1 MIESVEVL
9 SQCPLLDG
17 QAFGDVGAYRMVT
30 ARARG
35 TLDPSAKALEVI
47 VNLDKAPR
55 NARGLI
61 EYDTTVCVLRPEE
74 PARGNG
80 RMLYEA
86 NNRGRK
92 QVFRFFCDAPT
103 AGGRLAQA
111 TDIGNGFVLR
121 HGYTVVWSGWDATAP
136 VADAGLTMSAP
147 IAMENG
153 RPQVRTIRDEFAAGT
168 THGAPDAN
176 PLPPDCLRLSYP
188 VADTDPARAQLSTR
202 RWPGDAVSVLPAA
215 AWEYA
220 GDRVI
225 RLTGGP
231 PVPGLLYDFRY
242 PATHAP
248 VIGIGFAA
256 TRDVV
261 SHLRHTDTAASL
273 LGRRMTRVIAIG
285 VSQAGRYLRDHLALG
300 FNRDEAG
307 RRVFD
312 GVLVH
317 VAGGGRVFAN
327 DAFATPFRTRYP
339 HSDHDYPEEMFPFS
353 AARMT
358 DPVTGRTAGILQADD
373 CDPKLMDSNTSSEYW
388 KKGASLLHTDPL
400 GSRDVALPEDARA
413 YLIAGTSHDGR
424 PFMDGKPGPCRYPTN
439 PHDPTPVLRALLVA
453 LDNWVVNGTAPP
465 ASRIPTLQ
473 NGTLCEAA
481 ALDFPSIPGITPPR
495 AANDAD
501 PPASWVDPQP
511 PTRIYRPLVCQTDA
525 DGNEVAGIRT
535 PDTVVPLGTHTGW
548 NYFGAPAAHAIGGD
562 VVADKHGAFI
572 PFERSKAERESR
584 RDARPSLAERYGDRL
599 SYVGRVAEAAQALV
613 AERLLL
619 PEDAARYVDRA
630 RNRLLFPG

>member
-9 SQCPLLDG
+9 SEAALQGG
-17 QAFGDVGAYRMVT
+17 QAFGETGPYRMIT
-30 ARARG
+30 AHARG
-35 TLDPSAKALEVI
+35 TLDPDAEALRAI

-61 EYDTTVCVLRPEE
+61 EYDTTLCILRPED

-92 QVFRFFCDAPT
+92 QLFRFFCDAPT
-103 AGGRLAQA
+103 AGGRLSQP
-111 TDIGNGFVLR
+111 TDIGNAFVLR
-121 HGYTVVWSGWDATAP
+121 RGYTVAWSGWDPTAP
-136 VADAGLTMSAP
+136 AADAGLNMNAP
-147 IAMENG
+147 IAVENG
-153 RPQVRTIRDEFAAGT
+153 QPMVRTIRDEFAVGT

-176 PLPPDCLRLSYP
+176 PLPPECLRLSYP
-188 VADTDPARAQLSTR
+188 VADPDPALAQLSTR
-202 RWPGDAVSVLPAA
+202 RWPGDAITVLPTT

-220 GDRVI
+220 GDRII
-225 RLTGGP
+225 RLTAGAP
-231 PVPGLLYDFRY
+231 TPGLLYDFRY
-242 PATHAP
+242 PATDTP
-248 VIGIGFAA
+248 IIGMGFAA

-261 SHLRHTDTAASL
+261 SHLRQADSATSL
-273 LGRRMTRVIAIG
+273 LGRRMTHVIAVG
-285 VSQAGRYLRDHLALG
+285 VSQAGRYLRDHLALD

-312 GVLVH
+312 GVLIH

-327 DAFATPFRTRYP
+327 HAFATPFRTRYP
-339 HSDHDYPEEMFPFS
+339 HQDHDYPEEMFPFS

-358 DPVTGRTAGILQADD
+358 DPVTGTTAGILHDDD

-400 GSRDVALPEDARA
+400 GTRDVALPADARA

-424 PFMDGKPGPCRYPTN
+424 PFMDGKPGPCLHPTN
-439 PHDPTPVLRALLVA
+439 PHDPSPVLRALLVA
-453 LDNWVVNGTAPP
+453 LDDWVVNGTAPP
-465 ASRIPTLQ
+465 MSRTPTIED
-473 NGTLCEAA
+473 GTLHEAA
-481 ALDFPSIPGITPPR
+481 AIDFPAMPGITLPR

-501 PPASWVDPQP
+501 PPAHWVDPQP
-511 PTRIYRPLVCQTDA
+511 PTRHYRPLVCGVDR

-535 PDTVVPLGTHTGW
+535 PDIAVPLGTHTGW
-548 NYFGAPAAHAIGGD
+548 NYFGTPVNQAIGND
-562 VVADKHGAFI
+562 VIADKHGTFI
-572 PFERSKAERESR
+572 GFAPSKAEREAR
-584 RDARPSLAERYGDRL
+584 QDPRPSLAERYGDQP
-599 SYVGRVAEAAQALV
+599 SYVERVAEAAQALQ

-619 PEDAARYVDRA
+619 PEDAIRYVYRA
-630 RNRLLFPG
+630 SNYRNFLE